1 MAGKMPPNTPMQR
14 ATKAISLVLIGTA
27 TALLGYEAVAPS
39 HPTDDSGADFDT
51 YSSTTQPSGSRY
63 SGSRYHHYHS
73 GYSNFFFGRSGGGY
87 GSTSYSSYSS
97 SRGGSSSSHASG
109 TARGGFGASG
119 HAAGHASGS

>member
-1 MAGKMPPNTPMQR
+1 MQR

-39 HPTDDSGADFDT
+39 HQADESGADFDT
-51 YSSTTQPSGSRY
+51 YSSTTQPTGNGYYGSHY
-63 SGSRYHHYHS
+63 YGSRYHHYHS
-73 GYSNFFFGRSGGGY
+73 GFSNFFFGGNGGGY
-87 GSTSYSSYSS
+87 GSSSSSSYSS
-97 SRGGSSSSHASG
+97 SRGGSSSSHSG